1 MNLYEEIDQETK
13 ELLLTSLCKRTLAG
27 KQVWENM
34 HYNPIGFLQKDLIY
48 EEKGACISQ
57 MLEATTMLNGIEYE
71 VGIFEI
77 IDIPS
82 YKGNISISLYYETE
96 AGENNYDFALSF
108 DTEQYNYADA
118 VELKEIYGNS
128 VIVQLAEALVNV
140 FENLQLGKQ
149 ATAEHRKLQPHIKQ
163 CKSGKK
169 AFFHFAKKYSDMHKK
184 MKKQMNTLSLLFSSD
199 SFEKII
205 SIKMHQLQMAER

>member
-13 ELLLTSLCKRTLAG
+13 ELLLTSLCKQTLAG

-82 YKGNISISLYYETE
+82 Y
-96 AGENNYDFALSF
+96 ALSF
-108 DTEQYNYADA
+108 DTEQYDYADA

-140 FENLQLGKQ
+140 FENSKAVEKGFSYARYFNQEGIDSKWKKDALVKLG
-149 ATAEHRKLQPHIKQ
+149 EKLMEE
-163 CKSGKK
+163 K
-169 AFFHFAKKYSDMHKK
+169 AMQEFH
-184 MKKQMNTLSLLFSSD
+184 
-199 SFEKII
+199 KII
-205 SIKMHQLQMAER
+205 LDTKYREHLLNEQ

>member
-140 FENLQLGKQ
+140 FENSKAVEKGFSYARYFNQEGIDSKWKKDALVKLG
-149 ATAEHRKLQPHIKQ
+149 EKLMEE
-163 CKSGKK
+163 K
-169 AFFHFAKKYSDMHKK
+169 AMQEF
-184 MKKQMNTLSLLFSSD
+184 L
-199 SFEKII
+199 KII
-205 SIKMHQLQMAER
+205 LDTKFREHLLNEQ

>member
-140 FENLQLGKQ
+140 FEN
-149 ATAEHRKLQPHIKQ
+149 
-163 CKSGKK
+163 SK
-169 AFFHFAKKYSDMHKK
+169 AVEKG
-184 MKKQMNTLSLLFSSD
+184 FSYARYFNQEGSD
-199 SFEKII
+199 SKWKKDALVKLGEKLMEEKAMQEFHKII
-205 SIKMHQLQMAER
+205 LDTKYREHLLNEQ

>member
-71 VGIFEI
+71 VGIFEA

-108 DTEQYNYADA
+108 DTEQYDHADA
-118 VELKEIYGNS
+118 VELKKIYGNS

-140 FENLQLGKQ
+140 FENSKAVEKGFSYARYFNQEGIDSKWKKDALVKLG
-149 ATAEHRKLQPHIKQ
+149 EKLMEE
-163 CKSGKK
+163 K
-169 AFFHFAKKYSDMHKK
+169 AMQEFH
-184 MKKQMNTLSLLFSSD
+184 
-199 SFEKII
+199 KII
-205 SIKMHQLQMAER
+205 LDTKYREHLLNEQ

>member
-140 FENLQLGKQ
+140 FENSKAVEKGFSYARYFNQEGIDSKWKKDALVKLG
-149 ATAEHRKLQPHIKQ
+149 EKLMEE
-163 CKSGKK
+163 K
-169 AFFHFAKKYSDMHKK
+169 AMQEFH
-184 MKKQMNTLSLLFSSD
+184 
-199 SFEKII
+199 KII
-205 SIKMHQLQMAER
+205 LDTKYREYLLNEQQIMIF

>member
-1 MNLYEEIDQETK
+1 MIGWRFTMNLYEEIDQETK

-57 MLEATTMLNGIEYE
+57 MFEATTMLNGIEYE
-71 VGIFEI
+71 VGILEI

-140 FENLQLGKQ
+140 FENSKAVEKGFSYARYFNQEGIDSKWKKDALVKLG
-149 ATAEHRKLQPHIKQ
+149 EKLMEE
-163 CKSGKK
+163 K
-169 AFFHFAKKYSDMHKK
+169 AMQEFH
-184 MKKQMNTLSLLFSSD
+184 
-199 SFEKII
+199 KII
-205 SIKMHQLQMAER
+205 LDTKYREHLLNEQ

>member
-71 VGIFEI
+71 VGILEI

-140 FENLQLGKQ
+140 FENSKAVEKGFSYARYFNQEGIDSKWKKDALVKLG
-149 ATAEHRKLQPHIKQ
+149 EKLMEE
-163 CKSGKK
+163 K
-169 AFFHFAKKYSDMHKK
+169 AMQEFH
-184 MKKQMNTLSLLFSSD
+184 
-199 SFEKII
+199 KII
-205 SIKMHQLQMAER
+205 LDTKYREHLLNEQ

>member
-57 MLEATTMLNGIEYE
+57 MFEATTMLNGIEYE
-71 VGIFEI
+71 VGILEI

-140 FENLQLGKQ
+140 FENSKAVEKGFSYARYFNQEGIDSKWKKDALVKLG
-149 ATAEHRKLQPHIKQ
+149 EKLMEE
-163 CKSGKK
+163 K
-169 AFFHFAKKYSDMHKK
+169 AMQEFH
-184 MKKQMNTLSLLFSSD
+184 
-199 SFEKII
+199 KII
-205 SIKMHQLQMAER
+205 LDTKYREHLLNEQ

>member
-13 ELLLTSLCKRTLAG
+13 ELLLTSLCKQTLAG

-96 AGENNYDFALSF
+96 AGG
-108 DTEQYNYADA
+108 EQ
-118 VELKEIYGNS
+118 L
-128 VIVQLAEALVNV
+128 
-140 FENLQLGKQ
+140 
-149 ATAEHRKLQPHIKQ
+149 
-163 CKSGKK
+163 
-169 AFFHFAKKYSDMHKK
+169 
-184 MKKQMNTLSLLFSSD
+184 
-199 SFEKII
+199 
-205 SIKMHQLQMAER
+205 

>member
-1 MNLYEEIDQETK
+1 MIGRRFTMNLYEEIDQETK

-71 VGIFEI
+71 VGIFEA

-108 DTEQYNYADA
+108 DTEQYDYADA
-118 VELKEIYGNS
+118 VELKEIYGNT

-140 FENLQLGKQ
+140 FENSKAVEKGFSYARYFNQEGIDSKWKKDALVKLG
-149 ATAEHRKLQPHIKQ
+149 EKLMEE
-163 CKSGKK
+163 K
-169 AFFHFAKKYSDMHKK
+169 AMQEFH
-184 MKKQMNTLSLLFSSD
+184 
-199 SFEKII
+199 KII
-205 SIKMHQLQMAER
+205 LDTKYREHLLNEQ

>member
-140 FENLQLGKQ
+140 FENSKAVEKGFSYARYFNQEGIDSKWKKDALVKLG
-149 ATAEHRKLQPHIKQ
+149 EKLMEE
-163 CKSGKK
+163 K
-169 AFFHFAKKYSDMHKK
+169 AMQEFH
-184 MKKQMNTLSLLFSSD
+184 
-199 SFEKII
+199 KII
-205 SIKMHQLQMAER
+205 LDTKYREYLLNEQ

>member
-13 ELLLTSLCKRTLAG
+13 ELLLTSLCKQTLAG

-48 EEKGACISQ
+48 EEKGAYISQ

-108 DTEQYNYADA
+108 DTEQYDYADA

-140 FENLQLGKQ
+140 FENSKAVEKGFSYARYFNQEGIDSKWKKDALVKLG
-149 ATAEHRKLQPHIKQ
+149 EKLMEE
-163 CKSGKK
+163 K
-169 AFFHFAKKYSDMHKK
+169 AMQEFH
-184 MKKQMNTLSLLFSSD
+184 
-199 SFEKII
+199 KII
-205 SIKMHQLQMAER
+205 LDTKYREHLLNEQ